1 MIEANCNEKKY
12 KKGQLI
18 FTESDSVHNI
28 HLIVNGKVKLYK
40 TGATGNNQILTLA
53 ITGDI
58 IGFRGLVGNAKY
70 IATAEVLEDTTTLL
84 IPKEIVIM
92 LLKQN
97 HEFMM
102 AFLKLMAKTI
112 SEVEEKSVFFIQ
124 KSSKERLAEALLF
137 LERKYGVNS
146 ENYLQIQLTRED
158 LGAYTGLASETII
171 RILKSWESEGLVE
184 LYKKYIKIA
193 KRQEL
198 IQLANR

>member
-58 IGFRGLVGNAKY
+58 IGYRGLVGNAKY

-92 LLKQN
+92 LLEQN